1 MHSSAISFLMGTR
14 FTNTTKNQ
22 WFEGAAQLSRSS
34 QPSRVKYATK
44 NLFGLNASAQR
55 SIKNAQKHE
64 RFSNAIHSHAAK
76 KKIEDQGM
84 KGKRGWKTRLK
95 VRLSFS
101 KPRTQSLE

>member
-1 MHSSAISFLMGTR
+1 MHSSYSSAISFLMGTR

-76 KKIEDQGM
+76 KKLKI
-84 KGKRGWKTRLK
+84 KG
-95 VRLSFS
+95 
-101 KPRTQSLE
+101 